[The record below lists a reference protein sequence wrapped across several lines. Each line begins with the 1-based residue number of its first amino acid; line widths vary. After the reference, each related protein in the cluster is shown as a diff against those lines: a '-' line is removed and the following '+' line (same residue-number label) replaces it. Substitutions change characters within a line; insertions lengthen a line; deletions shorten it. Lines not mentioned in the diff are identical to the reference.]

1 MIMLSEETLIGID
14 LLEKALDD
22 CKADED
28 YIKLIPEVLRLSI
41 GRSGIGDEVVPRDEC
56 CLHCECT
63 REEDC
68 GTEYTL
74 ETYLNSHKVFTYEG
88 LGKAVLYD
96 EPNTMVTRNGYHLV
110 QFNAIHYPKFDKYF
124 IRTGYYTSYGMVR
137 SDRWVEVDKP
147 VKVEYHVFKID

>member
-1 MIMLSEETLIGID
+1 MLSEETLSDID
-14 LLEKALDD
+14 LLEKALDN
-22 CKADED
+22 CKTDED

-41 GRSGIGDEVVPRDEC
+41 GKSGIGDEVVPRDEC
-56 CLHCECT
+56 CLHCDCP

-74 ETYLNSHKVFTYEG
+74 ETYLNSHPVFTYES

-96 EPNTMVTRNGYHLV
+96 EPNMMATRNGFQY
-110 QFNAIHYPKFDKYF
+110 QFNVIYYLKFDKYF
-124 IRTGYYTSYGMVR
+124 IRTGYYDSYGMLW
-137 SDRWVEVDKP
+137 SDRWEEVAKP